1 MIREQLG
8 RLLRA
13 GRRISVQLY
22 AGIGAAVAFTAIASF
37 VGWFSFNR
45 VGNLQSHVNEYSVP
59 EMEAA
64 FSVVQQSG
72 ALVAAAPRL
81 TAADPLSFTDVSERV
96 DAERDAFESALS
108 ELRDKGETFERI
120 REHGEE
126 LISNT
131 EAIKESVRAGFA
143 LAQRSESVR
152 AELAALESRLAVVLT
167 TAIDDQLFYA
177 MTGYRDLEDPRDP
190 REQHFSTTEFDRYRH
205 LASLRREASIATQ
218 LLASAFNISDSPL
231 IEPLRERFEAAIGGA
246 QRSLAA
252 LEGSSAGEQVEP
264 VFARLE
270 ELGVGEEGGFN
281 VRIAAL
287 RLVDRQRELEKRN
300 HDLEIDLVADVES
313 YVGSARASV
322 DAATAASTSAIRTGR
337 HVLLGLNVVSIV
349 GATLIAWL
357 FVGGVLLRR
366 IDRLSNRMR
375 RMADGDLEAEVDI
388 SGHDEVAE
396 MAAALE
402 VFRRHALEVQR
413 LNLVEKL
420 AEELQEKNAAIEK
433 ALADLRE
440 AQDQIIASQKL
451 AELGELTAG
460 VAHEIK
466 NPLNF
471 VKNFAE
477 ASGELIEELKETLD
491 EVRESMDGEQREL
504 IDEICQDLT
513 ENLERIRGHGDRA
526 DMIVRDM
533 LRMGR
538 SSAGE
543 RQPTDINRLLEE
555 HVRLAFHSARANDEN
570 FQLDIQEDFDPDAG
584 EIDVVPQDLG
594 RVFLNMV
601 GNACDAT
608 NERRIASGGDYSPT
622 LAVSTRRTE
631 ETVEIR
637 VRDNGTG
644 MPKEVAEKIFNPF
657 FTTKPTD
664 KGNGLGLAI
673 SSDIVRQHGGTI
685 RVESEV
691 GNFTEMIV
699 DLPHEPPAL
708 EMPDEDPE
716 PEAGV
721 AD

>member
-1 MIREQLG
+1 MIRDHLS

-13 GRRISVQLY
+13 SRRISVQLY
-22 AGIGAAVAFTAIASF
+22 AGIGAAVAFTAVASL
-37 VGWFSFNR
+37 VGWFAFNR
-45 VGNLQSHVNEYSVP
+45 VGNLQREVNEYNVP

-64 FSVVQQSG
+64 FAVVQQSG

-96 DAERDAFESALS
+96 DAERDAFEASLS
-108 ELRDKGETFERI
+108 ELRDKGETYQRI
-120 REHGEE
+120 REHGTE
-126 LISNT
+126 LITNT
-131 EAIKESVRAGFA
+131 EAIKESVRAGFE
-143 LAQRSESVR
+143 LAERSEAVR
-152 AELAALESRLAVVLT
+152 TELATLENRLAVVLT

-177 MTGYRDLEDPRDP
+177 MTGYRDLDQPRDSHD
-190 REQHFSTTEFDRYRH
+190 QHFSTAEFDRYRH

-218 LLASAFNISDSPL
+218 LLASAFNMSDSPL
-231 IEPLRERFEAAIGGA
+231 IEPLRERFEAAIGGIE
-246 QRSLAA
+246 RSLAA
-252 LEGSSAGEQVEP
+252 LEGSAAGEAVTP
-264 VFARLE
+264 LFARLA
-270 ELGVGEEGGFN
+270 ELGVGEMGGFN
-281 VRIAAL
+281 VRTSAL
-287 RLVDRQRELEKRN
+287 QLVDRQRELEKRN
-300 HDLEIDLVADVES
+300 HQLEVDLVADVES

-322 DAATAASTSAIRTGR
+322 DEATGASTSAILTGR
-337 HVLLGLNVVSIV
+337 RVLLGINVVSIV
-349 GATLIAWL
+349 GAVLIAWL

-420 AEELQEKNAAIEK
+420 AEELQEKNEAIEK

-471 VKNFAE
+471 VKNFSE
-477 ASGELIEELKETLD
+477 ASTELIEELKEVLD
-491 EVRESMDGEQREL
+491 ESRESMDDEQRGF

-513 ENLERIRGHGDRA
+513 ENLERIGGHGDRA
-526 DMIVRDM
+526 DRIVRDM

-538 SSAGE
+538 SSGE
-543 RQPTDINRLLEE
+543 RQPTDINTLLEE
-555 HVRLAFHSARANDEN
+555 HVRLAFHSARATDEN

-608 NERRIASGGDYSPT
+608 NERRVASGDDYKPT
-622 LAVSTRRTE
+622 LAVSTRRLE

-644 MPKEVAEKIFNPF
+644 MPQEVIDKIFNPF

-685 RVESEV
+685 RVESEE
-691 GNFTEMIV
+691 GSHTEMIV
-699 DLPHEPPAL
+699 DIPHVPPAL
-708 EMPDEDPE
+708 ETATEEAE
-716 PEAGV
+716 PEDRL

>member
-1 MIREQLG
+1 MIRENLR
-8 RLLRA
+8 RLLQA
-13 GRRISVQLY
+13 GRRIHFQLN
-22 AGIGAAVAFTAIASF
+22 AGIGVAVGFTAVASL
-37 VGWFSFNR
+37 VGWFAFNR
-45 VGNLQSHVNEYSVP
+45 VGNLQGHVNEYSVP

-64 FSVVQQSG
+64 FAVVQQSG

-81 TAADPLSFTDVSERV
+81 TAADASSFPGVAARV
-96 DAERDAFESALS
+96 DAERDAFEMLLAG
-108 ELRDKGETFERI
+108 LRDKGDTYERI
-120 REHGEE
+120 RELGED
-126 LISNT
+126 LIANT
-131 EAIKESVRAGFA
+131 EAIKESVQEGFE
-143 LAQRSESVR
+143 LAERSEAVR
-152 AELAALESRLAVVLT
+152 GELAALENRLAVFLT

-177 MTGYRDLEDPRDP
+177 MTGYSDLDTPRVSQE
-190 REQHFSTTEFDRYRH
+190 RHFSTGEFDHYRR

-218 LLASAFNISDSPL
+218 LLASAFTMSDSPL
-231 IEPLRERFEAAIGGA
+231 IEPLRERFEAAIGGVE
-246 QRSLAA
+246 RSLAA
-252 LEGSSAGEQVEP
+252 LAGSSAEEAVAP
-264 VFARLE
+264 LFARLA
-270 ELGVGEEGGFN
+270 ELGVGEQGGFD
-281 VRIAAL
+281 L
-287 RLVDRQRELEKRN
+287 RTSELQLVERQRELERYS
-300 HDLEIDLVADVES
+300 HDLEIDLVANVES
-313 YVGSARASV
+313 YVGAARASV
-322 DAATAASTSAIRTGR
+322 DEATSASTDALTTGR
-337 HVLLGLNVVSIV
+337 QVLLGLNVVAIV
-349 GATLIAWL
+349 GAILIAWL
-357 FVGGVLLRR
+357 FVGGVILRR
-366 IDRLSNRMR
+366 IDRLSDRMR

-420 AEELQEKNAAIEK
+420 AQELQEKNAAIEQ

-477 ASGELIEELKETLD
+477 ASSELIEELKETLD
-491 EVRESMDGEQREL
+491 ESGDSMDEEQRGL
-504 IDEICQDLT
+504 IDEICQDLV
-513 ENLERIRGHGDRA
+513 ENFERIRGHGDRA
-526 DMIVRDM
+526 DRIVRDM

-543 RQPTDINRLLEE
+543 RQPTDINTLLEE

-608 NERRIASGGDYSPT
+608 NERRMASDDNYSPI
-622 LAVSTRRTE
+622 LAVSTKRME
-631 ETVEIR
+631 DAVEIR

-644 MPKEVAEKIFNPF
+644 MPQEVVDKIFNPF

-664 KGNGLGLAI
+664 RGNGLGLAI

-685 RVESEV
+685 RVDSEQ
-691 GNFTEMIV
+691 GSHTEMIIDIPLV
-699 DLPHEPPAL
+699 PPVL
-708 EMPDEDPE
+708 EAPVEE
-716 PEAGV
+716 SEAEQGV

>member
-1 MIREQLG
+1 MIRDHLS
-8 RLLRA
+8 RLLLA
-13 GRRISVQLY
+13 SRRISVRLY
-22 AGIGAAVAFTAIASF
+22 AGIGFAVAFTAFASL
-37 VGWFSFNR
+37 VGWFAFNR
-45 VGNLQSHVNEYSVP
+45 VGNMQSLVNEYSVP

-64 FSVVQQSG
+64 FAVVQQSG

-81 TAADPLSFTDVSERV
+81 TAADALSFADVAARV
-96 DAERDAFESALS
+96 DAERDAFELALA
-108 ELRDKGETFERI
+108 ELRDKGETYERI
-120 REHGEE
+120 REHGAE
-126 LISNT
+126 LIANT
-131 EAIKESVRAGFA
+131 EAIKEYVQAGFQ
-143 LAQRSESVR
+143 LAERSEAVR
-152 AELAALESRLAVVLT
+152 VELAVLENRLAVVLT

-177 MTGYRDLEDPRDP
+177 MTGYRNLVDPRDA
-190 REQHFSTTEFDRYRH
+190 RVQHFSTAEFDRYRH

-218 LLASAFNISDSPL
+218 LLASAFNMSDSPL
-231 IEPLRERFEAAIGGA
+231 IEPLRERFEAAIGGIE
-246 QRSLAA
+246 RSLAA
-252 LEGSSAGEQVEP
+252 LTGSDAGEAVAP
-264 VFARLE
+264 LFARLE
-270 ELGVGEEGGFN
+270 ELGVGEQGGFN
-281 VRIAAL
+281 VRTNAL
-287 RLVDRQRELEKRN
+287 QLVARQRALEVRN
-300 HDLEIDLVADVES
+300 HDLEVDLVADVES
-313 YVGSARASV
+313 YVATARASV
-322 DAATAASTSAIRTGR
+322 DEATSRSTEAILTGR
-337 HVLLGLNVVSIV
+337 QVLLGLNVVSII
-349 GATLIAWL
+349 GALLIAWL
-357 FVGGVLLRR
+357 FVGGVILRR
-366 IDRLSNRMR
+366 IDRLSDSMR

-396 MAAALE
+396 MADALE

-420 AEELQEKNAAIEK
+420 AEELREKNEAVEQ

-491 EVRESMDGEQREL
+491 EVRESMDEEQSGL

-513 ENLERIRGHGDRA
+513 ENLERIEGHGDRA
-526 DMIVRDM
+526 DRIVRDM

-538 SSAGE
+538 SSGG
-543 RQPTDINRLLEE
+543 RQPTEINSLLEE
-555 HVRLAFHSARANDEN
+555 HVRLAFHSARASDEN
-570 FQLDIQEDFDPDAG
+570 FQLDIQEDYDPEAG

-608 NERRIASGGDYSPT
+608 NERRLASDDDYKPT
-622 LAVSTRRTE
+622 LAVATRRME

-644 MPKEVAEKIFNPF
+644 MPQEVVEKIFNPF

-685 RVESEV
+685 RVDSEV
-691 GNFTEMIV
+691 GSHTEMII
-699 DLPHEPPAL
+699 DIPHAPSVL
-708 EMPDEDPE
+708 EAPDEE
-716 PEAGV
+716 SEAERGV

>member
-1 MIREQLG
+1 MIRDNLR
-8 RLLRA
+8 RLLLA
-13 GRRISVQLY
+13 SRRISVRLY
-22 AGIGAAVAFTAIASF
+22 AGIGFAVAFTAFASL
-37 VGWFSFNR
+37 VGWFAFNR
-45 VGNLQSHVNEYSVP
+45 VGNLQSQVNEFSVP

-64 FSVVQQSG
+64 FAVVQQSG

-81 TAADPLSFTDVSERV
+81 TAADVRSFADVAARV
-96 DAERDAFESALS
+96 DAERDAFDLLLA
-108 ELRDKGETFERI
+108 ELRDKGETYERI
-120 REHGEE
+120 REHGVE
-126 LISNT
+126 LIANT
-131 EAIKESVRAGFA
+131 ETIKESVQAGFD
-143 LAQRSESVR
+143 LAERSESVR
-152 AELAALESRLAVVLT
+152 SELAALENRLAVVLT

-177 MTGYRDLEDPRDP
+177 MTGYSDLNAPRVP
-190 REQHFSTTEFDRYRH
+190 REQHFSTAEFDRYRH

-218 LLASAFNISDSPL
+218 LLASAFNMSDSPL
-231 IEPLRERFEAAIGGA
+231 IEPLRERFEASIGGIE
-246 QRSLAA
+246 RSLAA
-252 LEGSSAGEQVEP
+252 LAGSSAGEAVAP
-264 VFARLE
+264 LFARLA

-281 VRIAAL
+281 VRTSAL
-287 RLVDRQRELEKRN
+287 RLVDRQRALENRN

-313 YVGSARASV
+313 YVATARASV
-322 DAATAASTSAIRTGR
+322 DEATSASTQAILTGR
-337 HVLLGLNVVSIV
+337 HLLLGLNVVSII
-349 GATLIAWL
+349 GALLIAWL
-357 FVGGVLLRR
+357 FVGGVILRR
-366 IDRLSNRMR
+366 IDRLSNSMR

-396 MAAALE
+396 MADALE

-420 AEELQEKNAAIEK
+420 AEELGEKNEAIEQ
-433 ALADLRE
+433 ALSDLRE

-477 ASGELIEELKETLD
+477 ASSELIEELRETLD
-491 EVRESMDGEQREL
+491 EVRESIDEEQRGL

-513 ENLERIRGHGDRA
+513 QNLERIQGHGERA
-526 DMIVRDM
+526 DRIVRDM

-538 SSAGE
+538 SSGG
-543 RQPTDINRLLEE
+543 RQPTEINSLLEE
-555 HVRLAFHSARANDEN
+555 HVRLAFHSARASDEN
-570 FQLDIQEDFDPDAG
+570 FQLDMQEDYDPDAG

-608 NERRIASGGDYSPT
+608 NERRMASDDDYKPT
-622 LAVSTRRTE
+622 LAVSTRRLE
-631 ETVEIR
+631 DTVEIR

-644 MPKEVAEKIFNPF
+644 MPKEVIDKIFNPF

-691 GNFTEMIV
+691 GSFTEMII
-699 DLPHEPPAL
+699 DIPNAPPVL
-708 EMPDEDPE
+708 EEPDEGSE
-716 PEAGV
+716 SERGV
-721 AD
+721 AG

>member
-1 MIREQLG
+1 MIREQLS

-13 GRRISVQLY
+13 SRRISVQLY
-22 AGIGAAVAFTAIASF
+22 AGLGFAVAFTAVASL
-37 VGWFSFNR
+37 VGWFSFNQ
-45 VGNLQSHVNEYSVP
+45 VGELQRHVNEYSVP

-64 FSVVQQSG
+64 FAVVQQSG

-81 TAADPLSFTDVSERV
+81 TAADPLSFTDVSERG
-96 DAERDAFESALS
+96 DAERNAFESSLL
-108 ELRDKGETFERI
+108 ELRDKGDIYERV
-120 REHGEE
+120 REHGAE
-126 LISNT
+126 LIANT
-131 EAIKESVRAGFA
+131 EAIKESVRAGFE
-143 LAQRSESVR
+143 LARQSESVR
-152 AELAALESRLAVVLT
+152 TELLGLENQLAVVLT

-177 MTGYRDLEDPRDP
+177 MTGYRDLDRPRDP
-190 REQHFSTTEFDRYRH
+190 RDQYFSTAQFDRYRH

-218 LLASAFNISDSPL
+218 LLASAFNMSDSPL
-231 IEPLRERFEAAIGGA
+231 IEPLRERFEAAIGGIE
-246 QRSLAA
+246 RSLAA
-252 LEGSSAGEQVEP
+252 LEGSSAGEAVKP
-264 VFARLE
+264 LFGRLE
-270 ELGVGEEGGFN
+270 ELGVGETGGFN
-281 VRIAAL
+281 VRTSAL

-313 YVGSARASV
+313 YVGSVRASV
-322 DAATAASTSAIRTGR
+322 DEATGSSTQAILTGR
-337 HVLLGLNVVSIV
+337 RVLLGLNVVSIV
-349 GATLIAWL
+349 GAILIAWL

-366 IDRLSNRMR
+366 IDRLSDRMR

-477 ASGELIEELKETLD
+477 ASSELIEELKEVLD
-491 EVRESMDGEQREL
+491 ESGDSVEGEQREL

-513 ENLERIRGHGDRA
+513 ENLERIGGHGDRA
-526 DMIVRDM
+526 DRIVRDM

-538 SSAGE
+538 SSGD
-543 RQPTDINRLLEE
+543 RQPTDINTLLEE
-555 HVRLAFHSARANDEN
+555 HVRLAFHSARAADEN

-584 EIDVVPQDLG
+584 EISVVPQDLG

-608 NERRIASGGDYSPT
+608 NERRVASGDDYKPI

-644 MPKEVAEKIFNPF
+644 MPQEVIDKIFNPF

-685 RVESEV
+685 RVESEQ
-691 GNFTEMIV
+691 GGFTEMIV
-699 DLPHEPPAL
+699 DIPLIPPVP
-708 EMPDEDPE
+708 ETTDQESERED
-716 PEAGV
+716 GL

>member
-1 MIREQLG
+1 MIRGNLG
-8 RLLRA
+8 RLLLA
-13 GRRISVQLY
+13 SRRISVRLY
-22 AGIGAAVAFTAIASF
+22 AGIGFAVAFTAFASL
-37 VGWFSFNR
+37 VGWFAFNR
-45 VGNLQSHVNEYSVP
+45 VGNMQSRVNEYSVP

-64 FSVVQQSG
+64 FAVVQQSG

-81 TAADPLSFTDVSERV
+81 TAADARSFADVAARV
-96 DAERDAFESALS
+96 DAERDAFDLS
-108 ELRDKGETFERI
+108 LAELRDKGETYERI
-120 REHGEE
+120 REHGVE
-126 LISNT
+126 LIANT
-131 EAIKESVRAGFA
+131 EAIKESVQAGFDFA
-143 LAQRSESVR
+143 ERSEAVR
-152 AELAALESRLAVVLT
+152 SELAALENRLAVVLT

-177 MTGYRDLEDPRDP
+177 MTGYRDLNEPRVP
-190 REQHFSTTEFDRYRH
+190 REQHFSTAEFDRYRH

-218 LLASAFNISDSPL
+218 LLASAFNMSDSPL
-231 IEPLRERFEAAIGGA
+231 IEPLRERFEASIGSIE
-246 QRSLAA
+246 RSLAA
-252 LEGSSAGEQVEP
+252 LAGSSAGEAVAP
-264 VFARLE
+264 LFARLA

-281 VRIAAL
+281 VRTSAL
-287 RLVDRQRELEKRN
+287 RLVDRQRALEKRN

-313 YVGSARASV
+313 YVATARASV
-322 DAATAASTSAIRTGR
+322 DEATSRSTQAILTGR
-337 HVLLGLNVVSIV
+337 QLLLGLNVVSII
-349 GATLIAWL
+349 GALLIAWL
-357 FVGGVLLRR
+357 FVGGVILRR
-366 IDRLSNRMR
+366 IDRLSNSMR

-388 SGHDEVAE
+388 TGHDEVAE

-420 AEELQEKNAAIEK
+420 AEELGEKNEAIEK
-433 ALADLRE
+433 ALSDLRE

-477 ASGELIEELKETLD
+477 ASSELIEELRETLD

-513 ENLERIRGHGDRA
+513 ENLERIRSHGDRA
-526 DMIVRDM
+526 DRIVRDM

-538 SSAGE
+538 SSGG
-543 RQPTDINRLLEE
+543 RQPTDINSLLEE
-555 HVRLAFHSARANDEN
+555 HVRLAFHSARANDSN
-570 FQLDIQEDFDPDAG
+570 FQLDIQEDFDSDAG
-584 EIDVVPQDLG
+584 EIDIVPQDLG

-608 NERRIASGGDYSPT
+608 NERRMASEDDYKPI
-622 LAVSTRRTE
+622 LAVSTRRIE

-644 MPKEVAEKIFNPF
+644 MPKEVIDKIFNPF

-664 KGNGLGLAI
+664 RGNGLGLAI

-691 GNFTEMIV
+691 GSFTEMII
-699 DLPHEPPAL
+699 DIPNAPPVL
-708 EMPDEDPE
+708 EEPDEESE
-716 PEAGV
+716 PERGV
-721 AD
+721 AG

>member
-1 MIREQLG
+1 MIREHLG
-8 RLLRA
+8 RLLLA
-13 GRRISVQLY
+13 SRRISVRLY
-22 AGIGAAVAFTAIASF
+22 AGIGFAVAFTAFASL
-37 VGWFSFNR
+37 VGWFAFNR
-45 VGNLQSHVNEYSVP
+45 VGNMQSMVNEYSVP

-64 FSVVQQSG
+64 FAVVQQSG

-81 TAADPLSFTDVSERV
+81 TAADALSFADVAARV
-96 DAERDAFESALS
+96 DAERDAFELALA
-108 ELRDKGETFERI
+108 ELRDKGETYERI
-120 REHGEE
+120 REHGAE
-126 LISNT
+126 LIANT
-131 EAIKESVRAGFA
+131 EAIKGSVQAGFQ
-143 LAQRSESVR
+143 LAEHSEAVR
-152 AELAALESRLAVVLT
+152 AELAVLENRLAVVLT

-177 MTGYRDLEDPRDP
+177 MTGYRNLADPRDA
-190 REQHFSTTEFDRYRH
+190 RVQHFSTAEFDHYRH

-218 LLASAFNISDSPL
+218 LLASAFNMSDSPL
-231 IEPLRERFEAAIGGA
+231 IEPLRERFEAAIGGIE
-246 QRSLAA
+246 RSLAA
-252 LEGSSAGEQVEP
+252 LAGSDAGEAVAP
-264 VFARLE
+264 LFARLE
-270 ELGVGEEGGFN
+270 ELGVGEQGGFN
-281 VRIAAL
+281 VRTNAL
-287 RLVDRQRELEKRN
+287 QLVDRQRALEVRN
-300 HDLEIDLVADVES
+300 HDLEVDLVADVES
-313 YVGSARASV
+313 YVATARASV
-322 DAATAASTSAIRTGR
+322 DEATGR
-337 HVLLGLNVVSIV
+337 STDAILTGRQVLLGLNVVSIV
-349 GATLIAWL
+349 GALLIAWL
-357 FVGGVLLRR
+357 FVGGVILRR
-366 IDRLSNRMR
+366 IDRLSDSMR

-388 SGHDEVAE
+388 TGHDEVAE
-396 MAAALE
+396 MADALE

-420 AEELQEKNAAIEK
+420 AEELQEKNEAIEQ

-491 EVRESMDGEQREL
+491 EVRESMDEEQGEL

-513 ENLERIRGHGDRA
+513 ENLERIQGHGDRA
-526 DMIVRDM
+526 DRIVRDM

-538 SSAGE
+538 SSGG
-543 RQPTDINRLLEE
+543 RQPTEINSLLEE
-555 HVRLAFHSARANDEN
+555 HVRLAFHSARASDEN
-570 FQLDIQEDFDPDAG
+570 FQLDIQEDYDPDAG

-608 NERRIASGGDYSPT
+608 NERRLASDDDYKPT
-622 LAVSTRRTE
+622 LAVATRRMA

-644 MPKEVAEKIFNPF
+644 MPQEVVEKIFNPF

-685 RVESEV
+685 RVDSEV
-691 GNFTEMIV
+691 GSHTEMII
-699 DLPHEPPAL
+699 DIPHVPPVL
-708 EMPDEDPE
+708 ETPDEQ
-716 PEAGV
+716 PEAAPGV

>member
-1 MIREQLG
+1 MIRDQLS
-8 RLLRA
+8 RLMLA
-13 GRRISVQLY
+13 SRRISFQLY
-22 AGIGAAVAFTAIASF
+22 GGIGMAVAFTAAASL
-37 VGWFSFNR
+37 VGWFAFNR
-45 VGNLQSHVNEYSVP
+45 VGNLQRTVNEYHVP
-59 EMEAA
+59 ELEAA
-64 FSVVQQSG
+64 FAVVQQSG

-81 TAADPLSFTDVSERV
+81 TAADPMSFTEVTERV
-96 DAERDAFESALS
+96 DAEREAFESLLL
-108 ELRDKGETFERI
+108 ELRDKGETYQLI
-120 REHGEE
+120 RQHGAE
-126 LISNT
+126 LIANT
-131 EAIKESVRAGFA
+131 EEIKESVRAGFE
-143 LAQRSESVR
+143 LAERSGAVR

-177 MTGYRDLEDPRDP
+177 MTGYRDLDRPQVP
-190 REQHFSTTEFDRYRH
+190 RERHFSTAEFDRYRH

-218 LLASAFNISDSPL
+218 LLASAFNVSDSPL
-231 IEPLRERFEAAIGGA
+231 MEPLRERFEAAIGGIE
-246 QRSLAA
+246 RSLAA
-252 LEGSSAGEQVEP
+252 LEGSSAGEAVTP
-264 VFARLE
+264 LFARLA
-270 ELGVGEEGGFN
+270 ELGVGEGGGFN
-281 VRIAAL
+281 VRSSAL
-287 RLVDRQRELEKRN
+287 RLVDRQRDLEERNHELEG
-300 HDLEIDLVADVES
+300 DLVADVES
-313 YVGSARASV
+313 YVSATRASV
-322 DAATAASTSAIRTGR
+322 DEAAGASTQAILTGR
-337 HVLLGLNVVSIV
+337 RVLLGLNVVSIV
-349 GATLIAWL
+349 GAVLIAWM

-366 IDRLSNRMR
+366 LERLSSRMR

-402 VFRRHALEVQR
+402 VFRKHALEVQR

-420 AEELQEKNAAIEK
+420 AEELQEKNETIEK

-471 VKNFAE
+471 VKNFSE
-477 ASGELIEELKETLD
+477 ASTELIEELKEVLD
-491 EVRESMDGEQREL
+491 ESGESVDEEQREL
-504 IDEICQDLT
+504 INEICQDLT
-513 ENLERIRGHGDRA
+513 ENLERIGGHGDRA
-526 DMIVRDM
+526 DRIVRDM

-538 SSAGE
+538 SSGD
-543 RQPTDINRLLEE
+543 RQPTDINSLLEE
-555 HVRLAFHSARANDEN
+555 HVRLAFHSARATDEN

-584 EIDVVPQDLG
+584 AIEVVPQDLG

-608 NERRIASGGDYSPT
+608 NERRVASGGEYKPT
-622 LAVSTRRTE
+622 LAVSTRRME

-644 MPKEVAEKIFNPF
+644 MPQEVIDKIFNPF

-685 RVESEV
+685 RVESEE
-691 GNFTEMIV
+691 GSFTEMIV
-699 DLPHEPPAL
+699 DLPHVPPIL
-708 EMPDEDPE
+708 ETTGDESE
-716 PEAGV
+716 PEDRL

>member
-1 MIREQLG
+1 MIREHLS
-8 RLLRA
+8 RLLLA
-13 GRRISVQLY
+13 SRRISVRLY
-22 AGIGAAVAFTAIASF
+22 VGIGFAVAFTAFASL

-45 VGNLQSHVNEYSVP
+45 VGNMQSMVNEYSVP

-64 FSVVQQSG
+64 FAVVQQSG

-81 TAADPLSFTDVSERV
+81 TAADVSSFADVAARV
-96 DAERDAFESALS
+96 DAERDAFELLLA
-108 ELRDKGETFERI
+108 ELRDKGETYERI
-120 REHGEE
+120 RGRGAE
-126 LISNT
+126 LIANT
-131 EAIKESVRAGFA
+131 EAIKESVQAGFE
-143 LAQRSESVR
+143 LAERSEAVR

-177 MTGYRDLEDPRDP
+177 MTGYRDLDQPEDVRA
-190 REQHFSTTEFDRYRH
+190 QHFSTAEFDRYRH

-218 LLASAFNISDSPL
+218 LLASAFSMSDSPL
-231 IEPLRERFEAAIGGA
+231 IEPLRERFEAAIGGIE
-246 QRSLAA
+246 RSLAA
-252 LEGSSAGEQVEP
+252 LAESSAGAAVEP
-264 VFARLE
+264 LFARLA
-270 ELGVGEEGGFN
+270 ELGVGEEGGFDM
-281 VRIAAL
+281 RTSAL
-287 RLVDRQRELEKRN
+287 RLVDRQRELVERN
-300 HDLEIDLVADVES
+300 HDLEVDLVAHVES
-313 YVGSARASV
+313 YVGASRASV
-322 DAATAASTSAIRTGR
+322 DKATSASTEAILAGR
-337 HVLLGLNVVSIV
+337 QVLLGLNVVSIV
-349 GATLIAWL
+349 GAVLIAWL
-357 FVGGVLLRR
+357 FVGGVILRR
-366 IDRLSNRMR
+366 IDRLSDRMR

-388 SGHDEVAE
+388 SGDDEVAE
-396 MAAALE
+396 MADALE
-402 VFRRHALEVQR
+402 IFRRHALEVQR

-420 AEELQEKNAAIEK
+420 AEELKEKNAAIEQ

-477 ASGELIEELKETLD
+477 ASSELIEELKETLD
-491 EVRESMDGEQREL
+491 ESAESMDEEQRGL
-504 IDEICQDLT
+504 IDEICQDLV
-513 ENLERIRGHGDRA
+513 ENFERIGGHGDRA
-526 DMIVRDM
+526 DRIVRDM

-543 RQPTDINRLLEE
+543 RQPTDINTLLEE

-608 NERRIASGGDYSPT
+608 NERRMASDDDYRPT
-622 LAVSTRRTE
+622 LAVSTRRME
-631 ETVEIR
+631 DAVEIR

-644 MPKEVAEKIFNPF
+644 MPQEVVDKIFNPF

-664 KGNGLGLAI
+664 RGNGLGLAI

-685 RVESEV
+685 RVESEQ
-691 GNFTEMIV
+691 GSHTEMIIDIPRV
-699 DLPHEPPAL
+699 PPAL
-708 EMPDEDPE
+708 EARVEE
-716 PEAGV
+716 SETESGV

>member
-1 MIREQLG
+1 MIREHLS
-8 RLLRA
+8 RLLLA
-13 GRRISVQLY
+13 SRRISVRLY
-22 AGIGAAVAFTAIASF
+22 AGIGFAVAFTAFASL
-37 VGWFSFNR
+37 VGWFAFNR
-45 VGNLQSHVNEYSVP
+45 VGNMQSMVNESNVP

-64 FSVVQQSG
+64 FAVVQQSG

-81 TAADPLSFTDVSERV
+81 TAADAWSFADVAARV
-96 DAERDAFESALS
+96 DAERDAFESSLA
-108 ELRDKGETFERI
+108 ELRDKGETYERI
-120 REHGEE
+120 REHGAE
-126 LISNT
+126 LIANT
-131 EAIKESVRAGFA
+131 EAIKESVRAGFE
-143 LAQRSESVR
+143 LAERSEAVR
-152 AELAALESRLAVVLT
+152 AELAVLENRLAVVLT

-177 MTGYRDLEDPRDP
+177 ITGYRDLNEPRDP
-190 REQHFSTTEFDRYRH
+190 HVQHFSTAEFDRYRH

-218 LLASAFNISDSPL
+218 LLASAFNMSDSPL
-231 IEPLRERFEAAIGGA
+231 VEPLRERFEAAIGGIE
-246 QRSLAA
+246 RSLAA
-252 LEGSSAGEQVEP
+252 LAGSSAGEAVAP
-264 VFARLE
+264 LFARLE
-270 ELGVGEEGGFN
+270 ELGVGEQGGFN
-281 VRIAAL
+281 VRTNAL
-287 RLVDRQRELEKRN
+287 QLVGRQRALEERN
-300 HDLEIDLVADVES
+300 HDLEVDLVTDVES
-313 YVGSARASV
+313 YVATARASV
-322 DAATAASTSAIRTGR
+322 DEATGR
-337 HVLLGLNVVSIV
+337 STEAILFGRQVLLGLNVVSII
-349 GATLIAWL
+349 GALLIAWL
-357 FVGGVLLRR
+357 FVGGVILRR
-366 IDRLSNRMR
+366 IDRLSDSMR

-396 MAAALE
+396 MADALE

-420 AEELQEKNAAIEK
+420 AEELREKNEAVEQ

-513 ENLERIRGHGDRA
+513 ENLERIQGHGDRA
-526 DMIVRDM
+526 DRIVRDM

-538 SSAGE
+538 SSGG
-543 RQPTDINRLLEE
+543 RQPTEINSLLEE
-555 HVRLAFHSARANDEN
+555 HVRLAFHSARASDEN
-570 FQLDIQEDFDPDAG
+570 FQLDIQEAYDPDAG
-584 EIDVVPQDLG
+584 EIDIVPQDLG

-608 NERRIASGGDYSPT
+608 NERRMASDNDYKPT
-622 LAVSTRRTE
+622 LAVATRRMA

-644 MPKEVAEKIFNPF
+644 MPQEVVDKIFNPF

-691 GNFTEMIV
+691 GSHTEMII
-699 DLPHEPPAL
+699 DIPHAPPVL
-708 EMPDEDPE
+708 EAPDEE
-716 PEAGV
+716 SETERGI

>member
-1 MIREQLG
+1 MIRDNLR
-8 RLLRA
+8 RLLLA
-13 GRRISVQLY
+13 SRRISVRLY
-22 AGIGAAVAFTAIASF
+22 AGIGFAVAFTAFASL
-37 VGWFSFNR
+37 VGWFAFNS
-45 VGNLQSHVNEYSVP
+45 VGNMQSLVNDRSVP

-64 FSVVQQSG
+64 FAVVQQSG

-81 TAADPLSFTDVSERV
+81 TAADVRSFADVAARV
-96 DAERDAFESALS
+96 DAERDAFDLLLA
-108 ELRDKGETFERI
+108 ELRNKGETYERI
-120 REHGEE
+120 REHGVE
-126 LISNT
+126 LIANT
-131 EAIKESVRAGFA
+131 EAIKESVQAGFD
-143 LAQRSESVR
+143 LAERSEAVR
-152 AELAALESRLAVVLT
+152 SELAALENRLAVVLT

-177 MTGYRDLEDPRDP
+177 MTGYRDLNELRDP
-190 REQHFSTTEFDRYRH
+190 HEKHFSTAEFDRYRH

-218 LLASAFNISDSPL
+218 LLASAFNMSDSPQV
-231 IEPLRERFEAAIGGA
+231 EPLRERFEASIGGIE
-246 QRSLAA
+246 RSLAA
-252 LEGSSAGEQVEP
+252 LAGSSAGEAVAP
-264 VFARLE
+264 LFARLA
-270 ELGVGEEGGFN
+270 ELGVGEQGGFN
-281 VRIAAL
+281 VRTSAL
-287 RLVDRQRELEKRN
+287 RLVDRQRALENGN

-313 YVGSARASV
+313 YVATARASV
-322 DAATAASTSAIRTGR
+322 DEATSASTAAILTGR
-337 HVLLGLNVVSIV
+337 RALLGLNVVSII
-349 GATLIAWL
+349 GALLIAWL
-357 FVGGVLLRR
+357 FVGGVILRR
-366 IDRLSNRMR
+366 IDRLSNSMR

-396 MAAALE
+396 MADALE

-420 AEELQEKNAAIEK
+420 AEELGEKNEAIEQ
-433 ALADLRE
+433 ALANLRE

-477 ASGELIEELKETLD
+477 ASSELIEELRETLD
-491 EVRESMDGEQREL
+491 EVRESIDEEQRGL

-513 ENLERIRGHGDRA
+513 QNLERIQGHGERA
-526 DMIVRDM
+526 DRIVRDM

-538 SSAGE
+538 SSGG
-543 RQPTDINRLLEE
+543 RQPTEINSLLEE
-555 HVRLAFHSARANDEN
+555 HVRLAFHSARASDEN
-570 FQLDIQEDFDPDAG
+570 FQLDMQDDYDPDAG

-608 NERRIASGGDYSPT
+608 NERRMASDDDYKPT
-622 LAVSTRRTE
+622 LAVSTRRLE
-631 ETVEIR
+631 DTVEIR

-644 MPKEVAEKIFNPF
+644 MPKEVMGKIFNPF

-673 SSDIVRQHGGTI
+673 SSDIVRQHGGTV

-691 GNFTEMIV
+691 GSFTEMII
-699 DLPHEPPAL
+699 DIPHAPPVL
-708 EMPDEDPE
+708 EQPDEGSE
-716 PEAGV
+716 SERGV
-721 AD
+721 AG

>member
-1 MIREQLG
+1 MIREHLG

-13 GRRISVQLY
+13 GRRISFQLY
-22 AGIGAAVAFTAIASF
+22 AGLGVAVALTAVASL
-37 VGWFSFNR
+37 VGWFAFNR
-45 VGNLQSHVNEYSVP
+45 VGNMQSLVNEYSVP
-59 EMEAA
+59 EMAAA
-64 FSVVQQSG
+64 FAVVQQSK
-72 ALVAAAPRL
+72 ALAAAAPRL
-81 TAADPLSFTDVSERV
+81 TAADASSFAEVAARV
-96 DAERDAFESALS
+96 DAERDAFELLLA
-108 ELRDKGETFERI
+108 ELRDKGDTYARI
-120 REHGEE
+120 RGHGAE
-126 LISNT
+126 LIANT
-131 EAIKESVRAGFA
+131 EAIKESVLAGFE
-143 LAQRSESVR
+143 LAERSVAVR
-152 AELAALESRLAVVLT
+152 TELAALENRLAVVLT

-177 MTGYRDLEDPRDP
+177 MTGHRDLMQPRDP
-190 REQHFSTTEFDRYRH
+190 RSQHFSTAEFDRYRH

-218 LLASAFNISDSPL
+218 LLASAFNIADSPL
-231 IEPLRERFEAAIGGA
+231 IEPLRERFEAAIGGVE
-246 QRSLAA
+246 RSLAA
-252 LEGSSAGEQVEP
+252 LAGSSAGETVEP
-264 VFARLE
+264 LFARLAH
-270 ELGVGEEGGFN
+270 LGVGEEGGFD
-281 VRIAAL
+281 VRTSAL
-287 RLVDRQRELEKRN
+287 RLVDRQRELEERN
-300 HDLEIDLVADVES
+300 RDLEIDLAAQVES
-313 YVGSARASV
+313 YVGAARASV
-322 DAATAASTSAIRTGR
+322 DEATGASTEAILTGR
-337 HVLLGLNVVSIV
+337 RVLLGLNVVSIV
-349 GATLIAWL
+349 GAVLIAWL

-366 IDRLSNRMR
+366 IERLSDRMR

-420 AEELQEKNAAIEK
+420 AEELKEKNATIEK

-491 EVRESMDGEQREL
+491 EIRESMDEEQRGL
-504 IDEICQDLT
+504 VDEICQDLVD
-513 ENLERIRGHGDRA
+513 NFERIRGHGDRA
-526 DMIVRDM
+526 DRIVRDM

-538 SSAGE
+538 SSTGE
-543 RQPTDINRLLEE
+543 RQPTDINGLLEE
-555 HVRLAFHSARANDEN
+555 HVRLAFHSARANDSE

-608 NERRIASGGDYSPT
+608 NERRMASGDDYSPT
-622 LAVSTRRTE
+622 LAVSTRRGD

-644 MPKEVAEKIFNPF
+644 MPQEVVDKIFNPF

-685 RVESEV
+685 RVESEQ
-691 GNFTEMIV
+691 GSHTEMIIDIPLV
-699 DLPHEPPAL
+699 PQVL
-708 EMPDEDPE
+708 EASAGS
-716 PEAGV
+716 EAEQGV

>member
-1 MIREQLG
+1 MIRENLR
-8 RLLRA
+8 RLLLA
-13 GRRISVQLY
+13 SRRISVRLY
-22 AGIGAAVAFTAIASF
+22 AGIGFAVAFTAFASL
-37 VGWFSFNR
+37 VGWFAFNR
-45 VGNLQSHVNEYSVP
+45 VGNMQSLVNEHSVP

-64 FSVVQQSG
+64 FAVVQQSG

-81 TAADPLSFTDVSERV
+81 TAADARSFEDVAARV
-96 DAERDAFESALS
+96 DAERDAFDLLLA
-108 ELRDKGETFERI
+108 ELRDKGETHERI
-120 REHGEE
+120 REHGAE
-126 LISNT
+126 LIANT
-131 EAIKESVRAGFA
+131 EAIKASVQAGFE
-143 LAQRSESVR
+143 LAERSEAVR
-152 AELAALESRLAVVLT
+152 SELAALENRLAVVLT

-177 MTGYRDLEDPRDP
+177 MTGYRDLNESRVP
-190 REQHFSTTEFDRYRH
+190 REQHFSPAEFDRYRH

-218 LLASAFNISDSPL
+218 LLASAFNMSDSPL
-231 IEPLRERFEAAIGGA
+231 IEPLRERFEASIGGIE
-246 QRSLAA
+246 RSLAA
-252 LEGSSAGEQVEP
+252 LAGSSAGEAVAP
-264 VFARLE
+264 LFARLA
-270 ELGVGEEGGFN
+270 ELGVGEEGGFD
-281 VRIAAL
+281 VRTTAL
-287 RLVDRQRELEKRN
+287 RLVDRQRALEKRN

-313 YVGSARASV
+313 YVGAARASV
-322 DAATAASTSAIRTGR
+322 DEATSRSTQAILTGR
-337 HVLLGLNVVSIV
+337 HLLLGLNVVSII
-349 GATLIAWL
+349 GALLIAWL
-357 FVGGVLLRR
+357 FVGGVILRR
-366 IDRLSNRMR
+366 IDRLSSSMR

-388 SGHDEVAE
+388 TGHDEVAE
-396 MAAALE
+396 MADALE

-420 AEELQEKNAAIEK
+420 AEELREKNAAIEK
-433 ALADLRE
+433 ALADLHE

-477 ASGELIEELKETLD
+477 ASSELIEELRETLD

-526 DMIVRDM
+526 DRIVRDM

-538 SSAGE
+538 SSGG
-543 RQPTDINRLLEE
+543 RQPTDINSLLEE
-555 HVRLAFHSARANDEN
+555 HVRLAFHSARATDSN

-608 NERRIASGGDYSPT
+608 NERCVASDDDYKPI
-622 LAVSTRRTE
+622 LAVSTRRME

-644 MPKEVAEKIFNPF
+644 MPKEIIDKIFNPF

-664 KGNGLGLAI
+664 RGNGLGLAI

-691 GNFTEMIV
+691 GSFTEMII
-699 DLPHEPPAL
+699 DIPNAPPVL
-708 EMPDEDPE
+708 EEPDEESE
-716 PEAGV
+716 PERGV